1 MVERTHMMREQSCIH
16 MTVPWFR
23 RGEERRRVQTGS
35 GSSALFGHAVSG
47 ASRASC
53 GLMGLDQSSRCAVE
67 ITGTTNSLTAPYLKS
82 FEGDDPF
89 VSQ

>member
-1 MVERTHMMREQSCIH
+1 MREQSYID
-16 MTVPWFR
+16 MTVPLFR